1 MLPPQPKKGGKFLI
15 RRTKILKKIE
25 EVIKVEINEKGQKLV
40 SARELYNFLEIK
52 KRFSAWINTYIK
64 KDNDYGFTKEE
75 DFTSVPLGTVVN
87 NGAKRELE
95 DYALTIEMAKEL
107 SMLSRSKKGKEARK
121 YFITMEREVTLLKE
135 ENKKLYDVATSSK
148 ELKEREY
155 EANKIK
161 YSLRNVKQLLLDADY
176 TTLEETI
183 NTIINVHINLR
194 KEDRYKYYQEMSS
207 TEYKQ
212 HIRDYVYN
220 KLGEA
225 MQIKCLED
233 NLYTTVAFKVRD
245 NLSRKLL
252 ETHRRATSKYI
263 NNISK
268 ELNNY
273 KERFDIPTE
282 ELFFIPVHG
291 FSCNYMYQ
299 NNKRTSAYNKWIMD
313 FPKDIIYKEL
323 LEDMGV
329 DFTKEI
335 EVNLAYKCKAEFD
348 IENFNKATI
357 DMLFNRILGVDDK
370 IVTKINAIKWEEC
383 SSYSEGCICVN
394 IRNRK

>member
-1 MLPPQPKKGGKFLI
+1 M
-15 RRTKILKKIE
+15 KKIE

-40 SARELYNFLEIK
+40 SARDLYYFLEVKSRFNDWINNRIK
-52 KRFSAWINTYIK
+52 KYEYQENI
-64 KDNDYGFTKEE
+64 DYVCLTKNLVTQTKAGRE
-75 DFTSVPLGTVVN
+75 GI
-87 NGAKRELE
+87 AKEI
-95 DYALTIEMAKEL
+95 DYAITLEMAKEL
-107 SMLSRSKKGKEARK
+107 SMVENNKKGKEARK
-121 YFITMEREVTLLKE
+121 YFISMEREVTLLKE

-155 EANKIK
+155 EANKIR

-176 TTLEETI
+176 TILEDTI
-183 NTIINVHINLR
+183 NTIIDVHINLR

-233 NLYTTVAFKVRD
+233 NLYTTVAFKIRD

-282 ELFFIPVHG
+282 ELFFIPIHG
-291 FSCNYMYQ
+291 FSCNYMYA

-313 FPKDIIYKEL
+313 FPRDIIYKEL

-329 DFTKEI
+329 DFSKEI

-370 IVTKINAIKWEEC
+370 VVTKINAIKWEEC
-383 SSYSEGCICVN
+383 SNYNEGCICVN

>member
-1 MLPPQPKKGGKFLI
+1 M
-15 RRTKILKKIE
+15 KKIE
-25 EVIKVEINEKGQKLV
+25 EVIKVTTNNRGQKLV
-40 SARELYNFLEIK
+40 SARDLYNFLEVKSRFNDWIKNKIK
-52 KRFSAWINTYIK
+52 KYEYQENI
-64 KDNDYGFTKEE
+64 DYVCLTKNLVTQTKAGRE
-75 DFTSVPLGTVVN
+75 GI
-87 NGAKRELE
+87 AKEI
-95 DYALTIEMAKEL
+95 DYAITLDMAKEL
-107 SMLSRSKKGKEARK
+107 SMVENNAKGKEARK
-121 YFITMEREVTLLKE
+121 YFIAMEREVTLLKE
-135 ENKKLYDVATSSK
+135 ENKKLYDVATSPK

-176 TTLEETI
+176 TTLEQTVS
-183 NTIINVHINLR
+183 TIINVHIGLK
-194 KEDRYKYYQEMSS
+194 KEDRYKYYKEMST

-212 HIRDYVYN
+212 HIREYVYN

-233 NLYTTVAFKVRD
+233 NLYTTVAFKIRD
-245 NLSRKLL
+245 SLSRKLL

-263 NNISK
+263 NNISR
-268 ELNNY
+268 ELDNY

-282 ELFFIPVHG
+282 ELFFIPIHG
-291 FSCNYMYQ
+291 FSCNYMYKD
-299 NNKRTSAYNKWIMD
+299 NKRTSAYNKWIAE

-335 EVNLAYKCKAEFD
+335 EVNLAYKCKGEFD

-370 IVTKINAIKWEEC
+370 VVTKINAIKWEEC

>member
-1 MLPPQPKKGGKFLI
+1 M
-15 RRTKILKKIE
+15 KKIE
-25 EVIKVEINEKGQKLV
+25 EVIKVTTNSKGQKLV
-40 SARELYNFLEIK
+40 SARDLYYFLEVKSRFNDWINNRIK
-52 KRFSAWINTYIK
+52 KYEYQENI
-64 KDNDYGFTKEE
+64 DYVCLTKNLVTQTKAGRE
-75 DFTSVPLGTVVN
+75 GI
-87 NGAKRELE
+87 AKEI
-95 DYALTIEMAKEL
+95 DYAITLEMAKEL
-107 SMLSRSKKGKEARK
+107 SMVENNKKGKEARK
-121 YFITMEREVTLLKE
+121 YFISMEREVTLLKE
-135 ENKKLYDVATSSK
+135 ENKKLYDVATSPK

-155 EANKIK
+155 ESNKIK

-176 TTLEETI
+176 TTLEDTI

-194 KEDRYKYYQEMSS
+194 KEDRYKYYKDMST

-212 HIRDYVYN
+212 HIREFVYT

-233 NLYTTVAFKVRD
+233 NLYTTVAFKIRD

-273 KERFDIPTE
+273 KEKFDIPTE
-282 ELFFIPVHG
+282 ELFFIPIHG
-291 FSCNYMYQ
+291 FSCNYMYA
-299 NNKRTSAYNKWIMD
+299 NNKRTSAYNKWIAE
-313 FPKDIIYKEL
+313 FPRDIIYKEL

-370 IVTKINAIKWEEC
+370 VVTKINAIKWEEC
-383 SSYSEGCICVN
+383 SNYNEGCICVN

>member
-1 MLPPQPKKGGKFLI
+1 M
-15 RRTKILKKIE
+15 KKIE
-25 EVIKVEINEKGQKLV
+25 EVIKVTTNSKGKKLV
-40 SARELYNFLEIK
+40 SARDLYDFLEIK
-52 KRFSAWINTYIK
+52 KRFSVWINTYIK

-121 YFITMEREVTLLKE
+121 YFIAMEREVTLLRE
-135 ENKKLYDVATSSK
+135 ENKKLYDVATSPK

-155 EANKIK
+155 EANKIR
-161 YSLRNVKQLLLDADY
+161 YSLRNVKQLLLDANY
-176 TTLEETI
+176 STLEETI

-194 KEDRYKYYQEMSS
+194 KEDRYKYYKEMST

-212 HIRDYVYN
+212 HIREFVYN

-263 NNISK
+263 NNINK
-268 ELNNY
+268 ELSSY
-273 KERFDIPTE
+273 KEKFDIPTE

-299 NNKRTSAYNKWIMD
+299 NNKRTSAYNKWIAE

-329 DFTKEI
+329 DFSKEI
-335 EVNLAYKCKAEFD
+335 EVNLAYKCKGEFD

-370 IVTKINAIKWEEC
+370 IVTKINSIKWEEC
-383 SSYSEGCICVN
+383 SSYNEGCICVN

>member
-1 MLPPQPKKGGKFLI
+1 M
-15 RRTKILKKIE
+15 KKIE
-25 EVIKVEINEKGQKLV
+25 EVIKVTTNSKGKKLV
-40 SARELYNFLEIK
+40 SARDLYNFLEVKSRYNDWINNRIK
-52 KRFSAWINTYIK
+52 KYEYLEEI
-64 KDNDYGFTKEE
+64 DYTKILVQCVRGQNEY
-75 DFTSVPLGTVVN
+75 
-87 NGAKRELE
+87 
-95 DYALTIEMAKEL
+95 DYAITLDMAKEL
-107 SMLSRSKKGKEARK
+107 SMVENNKKGKEARK
-121 YFITMEREVTLLKE
+121 YFIAMEREVSLLKE
-135 ENKKLYDVATSSK
+135 ENKKLYDVATSTK

-176 TTLEETI
+176 TTLEQTI
-183 NTIINVHINLR
+183 NTIISVHINLR
-194 KEDRYKYYQEMSS
+194 KEDRYKYYKDMST

-212 HIRDYVYN
+212 HIREFVYN

-263 NNISK
+263 SSINK
-268 ELNNY
+268 ELDNY
-273 KERFDIPTE
+273 KEKFDIPTE

-335 EVNLAYKCKAEFD
+335 EVNLAYKCKSEFD

-370 IVTKINAIKWEEC
+370 VVTKINSIKWEEC
-383 SSYSEGCICVN
+383 SSYNEGCICVN

>member
-1 MLPPQPKKGGKFLI
+1 M
-15 RRTKILKKIE
+15 KKIE
-25 EVIKVEINEKGQKLV
+25 EVIKVTTNNRGQKLV
-40 SARELYNFLEIK
+40 SARDLYNFLEVKSRFNDWIKNKIK
-52 KRFSAWINTYIK
+52 KYEYQENI
-64 KDNDYGFTKEE
+64 DYVCLTKNLVTQTKAGRE
-75 DFTSVPLGTVVN
+75 GI
-87 NGAKRELE
+87 AKEI
-95 DYALTIEMAKEL
+95 DYAITLDMAKEL
-107 SMLSRSKKGKEARK
+107 SMVENNAKGKEARK
-121 YFITMEREVTLLKE
+121 YFIAMEREVTLLKE
-135 ENKKLYDVATSSK
+135 ENKKLYDVATSAK
-148 ELKEREY
+148 EFKEREY

-176 TTLEETI
+176 TNLEKTI
-183 NTIINVHINLR
+183 NTIINVHINLK
-194 KEDRYKYYQEMSS
+194 KEDRYKYYKDMST

-212 HIRDYVYN
+212 HIREFVYT

-245 NLSRKLL
+245 SLSRKLL

-263 NNISK
+263 NNINK
-268 ELNNY
+268 ELSSY
-273 KERFDIPTE
+273 KEKFDIPTE

-299 NNKRTSAYNKWIMD
+299 NNKRTSAYNKWIAE

-329 DFTKEI
+329 NFTKEI
-335 EVNLAYKCKAEFD
+335 EVNLAYKCKGEFD

-357 DMLFNRILGVDDK
+357 DMLFNRIFGVDDK
-370 IVTKINAIKWEEC
+370 IVTKINSIKWEEC
-383 SSYSEGCICVN
+383 SSYNEGCICVN

>member
-1 MLPPQPKKGGKFLI
+1 M
-15 RRTKILKKIE
+15 KKIE
-25 EVIKVEINEKGQKLV
+25 EVIKVTTNNRGQKLV
-40 SARELYNFLEIK
+40 SARDLYNFLEVKSRFNDWIKNKIK
-52 KRFSAWINTYIK
+52 KYEYQENI
-64 KDNDYGFTKEE
+64 DYVCLTKNLVTQTKAGRE
-75 DFTSVPLGTVVN
+75 GI
-87 NGAKRELE
+87 AKEI
-95 DYALTIEMAKEL
+95 DYAITLDMAKEL
-107 SMLSRSKKGKEARK
+107 SMVENNAKGKEARK
-121 YFITMEREVTLLKE
+121 YFIAMEREVTLLKE
-135 ENKKLYDVATSSK
+135 ENKKLYDVATSAK

-176 TTLEETI
+176 TTLEQTVS
-183 NTIINVHINLR
+183 TIINVHIGLK
-194 KEDRYKYYQEMSS
+194 KEDRYKYYKEMST

-212 HIRDYVYN
+212 HIREYVYN

-233 NLYTTVAFKVRD
+233 NLYTTVAFKIRD
-245 NLSRKLL
+245 SLSRKLL

-263 NNISK
+263 NNISR
-268 ELNNY
+268 ELDNY

-282 ELFFIPVHG
+282 ELFFIPIHG
-291 FSCNYMYQ
+291 FSCNYMYKD
-299 NNKRTSAYNKWIMD
+299 NKRTSAYNKWIAE

-335 EVNLAYKCKAEFD
+335 EVNLAYKCKGEFD

-370 IVTKINAIKWEEC
+370 VVTKINAIKWEEC